1 MPLARALSVGLLKAI
16 GSIKLEAM
24 PFLPAA
30 IAWSNAVTIWDTLEV
45 AEPVH
50 SVGHPVL
57 GRGEEAVG
65 GDVVDES
72 ELVRRVFCEQ
82 WVGLVVE
89 RLSRRATLG
98 QHIHHSAEQRNRCR
112 HHASVAQEATP

>member
-50 SVGHPVL
+50 SGFGMP
-57 GRGEEAVG
+57 
-65 GDVVDES
+65 
-72 ELVRRVFCEQ
+72 RRAAASAIPY
-82 WVGLVVE
+82 WVGVKKLLVVTWLTNVNLYE
-89 RLSRRATLG
+89 G
-98 QHIHHSAEQRNRCR
+98 CF
-112 HHASVAQEATP
+112 ASNGWDSSWSV